1 MSDFE
6 KIEQQERAS
15 FENVKKALLV
25 GVYISGRSVNECE
38 DHLAELA
45 ELAKTL
51 GVEEVREIFC
61 PVKKLTAATYIGSGK
76 VEEIAEIVA
85 SDTIDV
91 VIFDDVITPN
101 QQKNIE
107 NVAKV
112 PVIDRTE
119 VILEIFGLHARTK
132 EAMLQIEMAKI
143 RHQLPRL
150 KRMWT
155 HLSRQR
161 GGSSGGG
168 GGYLRGTGEKQIE
181 TDKRLLKQKLR
192 SLEREIKQV
201 VSQRDQNRKQRIK
214 SEIPTFSIVG
224 YTNSG
229 KSTLLNALT
238 GSEVLVED
246 KLFATLDTTARAYQ
260 LPNRSKIILV
270 DTVGFIRKLPHG
282 LVKAFRSTLE
292 EVCYTDV
299 LVHLLD
305 SSSKESLERFE
316 ATMGVLKELGIKDK
330 PMIVVLNKIDL
341 VEQRIALK
349 RFKILYDNVIEIS
362 AVTHEG
368 FENLH
373 KALENEA
380 SKFAKVFKLR
390 IPQSDY
396 RIVDEI
402 MREGRVIHTDYEG
415 NDVILDAE
423 IPVHLEFKLGEYIL
437 ED

>member
-25 GVYISGRSVNECE
+25 GVFQSGHSNNECE
-38 DHLAELA
+38 DHLNELGELA
-45 ELAKTL
+45 TTL
-51 GVEEVREIFC
+51 GVEEVRQIFC
-61 PVKKLTAATYIGSGK
+61 PIKKFTAATYIGSGK
-76 VEEIAEIVA
+76 VEEIGEIVA
-85 SDTIDV
+85 AENIDV

-107 NVAKV
+107 NVVKV

-161 GGSSGGG
+161 AASSGGG

-192 SLEREIKQV
+192 SLERELKAV
-201 VSQRDQNRKQRIK
+201 VSQRDQNRKQRLK
-214 SEIPTFSIVG
+214 SEVPTFSIVG
-224 YTNSG
+224 YTNAG

-246 KLFATLDTTARAYQ
+246 KLFATLDTTARGFQ
-260 LPNRSKIILV
+260 LPNRSKIVLV

-282 LVKAFRSTLE
+282 LVKAFKSTLE

-305 SSSKESLERFE
+305 CSKTGSLERFE
-316 ATMGVLKELGIKDK
+316 ATMKVLKELGVKDK

-341 VEQRIALK
+341 VKQKASLR
-349 RFKILYDNVIEIS
+349 RFKILYDRVIEVS
-362 AVTHEG
+362 AVTHDG
-368 FENLH
+368 FEDLY
-373 KALENEA
+373 KALEDEA
-380 SKFAKVFKLR
+380 AKFAKVFKLR

-396 RIVDEI
+396 RLVDEI
-402 MREGRVIHTDYEG
+402 IREGRVIETDYEE
-415 NDVILDAE
+415 NDVLLEAE
-423 IPVHLEFKLGEYIL
+423 VPKHLESKVAAFVVK
-437 ED
+437 

>member
-15 FENVKKALLV
+15 FKDVKKALLV
-25 GVYISGRSVNECE
+25 GVYLSGRSTEECE
-38 DHLAELA
+38 DHLAELG
-45 ELAKTL
+45 ELTQTL
-51 GVEEVREIFC
+51 GVEETREIFC
-61 PVKKLTAATYIGSGK
+61 PIKKLTAATYIGSGK
-76 VEEIAEIVA
+76 VEELAEIVA
-85 SDTIDV
+85 AEKIDV
-91 VIFDDVITPN
+91 IVFDDVITPN

-107 NVAKV
+107 NVCKV

-119 VILEIFGLHARTK
+119 VILEIFALHARTK

-192 SLEREIKQV
+192 SLERELKHV
-201 VSQRDQNRKQRIK
+201 VSQRDQNRKQRLK
-214 SEIPTFSIVG
+214 SEVPTFSIVG
-224 YTNSG
+224 YTNAG

-246 KLFATLDTTARAYQ
+246 KLFATLDTTARGYQ
-260 LPNRSKIILV
+260 LPNRSKIVLV

-282 LVKAFRSTLE
+282 LVKAFKSTLE

-305 SSSKESLERFE
+305 CSKKGSLERFE
-316 ATMGVLKELGIKDK
+316 ATMKVLKELGVKDK

-341 VEQRIALK
+341 VTHKDSLR

-362 AVTHEG
+362 AVTKEG
-368 FENLH
+368 FESLH
-373 KALENEA
+373 NALENEA

-390 IPQSDY
+390 IPQSEY
-396 RIVDEI
+396 RLVDEI
-402 MREGRVIHTDYEG
+402 IREGRVIETDYEE
-415 NDVILDAE
+415 NDVLLSAE
-423 IPVHLEFKLGEYIL
+423 IPKQLESKLSSYVV